1 MLVERHHLLLK
12 LSSCIEL
19 QDQVQERSFV
29 AERLAA
35 FTCSPDGSS
44 CAGGGISGAI
54 YMWDVPSGRLLRT
67 WPAHYQ
73 VCNMTKHPDAA
84 MLRLLVLLLAGPPIS
99 HSQPCVCISC
109 KHLIYCAGQ

>member
-1 MLVERHHLLLK
+1 MLNGRVQLRERLSWGHSYLK
-12 LSSCIEL
+12 WCCLDL

-35 FTCSPDGSS
+35 FTSSPDGSA

-54 YMWDVPSGRLLRT
+54 YVWDTASGRLLRT

-73 VCNMTKHPDAA
+73 VSMC
-84 MLRLLVLLLAGPPIS
+84 S
-99 HSQPCVCISC
+99 
-109 KHLIYCAGQ
+109 